1 MKVLSGSHRRW
12 IISLSAVGLAVA
24 GIVWYFYSHSPT
36 YNLPYHDSFVDGKAG
51 EWKAFG
57 GTWEVADGAMRNDS
71 DERGAKLITGSPSWR
86 NYSIEADVSL
96 LGADGDAGLL
106 LRSSDEE
113 QGVDSYSGY
122 YAGIRS
128 LDNSLVLGRANHGW
142 MEDVLKLSP
151 VKPHGPLVYHLK
163 LLAYDCQIV
172 AMATGTSHNPPVT
185 ESVTDKNCIASGRAG
200 LRSYASGGV
209 WRNVVIRPSSR
220 QELNAMLEQGQ
231 QNNSASAKAIF
242 DRDHEILG
250 FNSPGPLRDLDK
262 FHSSLNTQPIS
273 SLRLV
278 SLAKPST
285 ATVRGN
291 VILTSPVLFV
301 QDTTGGV
308 YVPNPVT
315 SPLLKVGD
323 QVEVT
328 GSVKAGDFSSTLE
341 HAMIRVLWEGT
352 PVPPV
357 TVTASQAATGDF
369 DASFIEVE
377 GRLHEKQYGP
387 NNTLLL
393 DLDDGSQSFRAI
405 MNQGRGDALFRGLKA
420 GSLLRLRGVSV
431 VDPTFTHNL
440 TPFILLL
447 RSADDVDVLAG
458 PPWWSAGHLAALAI
472 GFLLLALVVNFLYHR
487 VENWRLRAVLEERER
502 LAHEMHDTLAQSFAG
517 IGFQLE
523 AIRSGVP
530 EAFPVTHQQLNLAS
544 DLVRHS
550 HEEAR
555 RSIATLRP
563 DSHGPSD
570 LLGALDLCAK
580 RMVEGGSVE
589 VVAASAGEMVSIPLR
604 ITDTLYRIGQ
614 EAIANSV
621 RHANATRLEIS
632 IEFATGTVRLNVADN
647 GIGFIQGMDLSGFG
661 VRGMRKRAAS
671 ISATIQ
677 IVSSQQGGTLVQTT
691 APLPARI
698 TFASWPK
705 LLWLYLRRN
714 TFHAEPARQPNPHS
728 HHR

>member
-1 MKVLSGSHRRW
+1 MRVLSGSRRR
-12 IISLSAVGLAVA
+12 LTLGLAAVCLAIAGVA
-24 GIVWYFYSHSPT
+24 WYFYRHNPT
-36 YNLPYHDSFVDGKAG
+36 YNLPYHDSFANGKAG

-71 DERGAKLITGSPSWR
+71 DERGAKLITGSPYWR

-96 LGADGDAGLL
+96 LGADGDAGVVI
-106 LRSSDEE
+106 RSSDEE

-151 VKPHGPLVYHLK
+151 VKPRGPLVYHLK

-172 AMATGTSHNPPVT
+172 ATATSASHNPVT
-185 ESVTDKNCIASGRAG
+185 ESVTDKNCITSGRAG
-200 LRSYASGGV
+200 VRSYASGGV

-220 QELNAMLEQGQ
+220 QELAAMLEQGQ
-231 QNNSASAKAIF
+231 QNNSATAKALF
-242 DRDHEILG
+242 DRDHEVLG
-250 FNSPGPLRDLDK
+250 FNSPGPQRDMDK

-278 SLAKPST
+278 SSAKSSK

-291 VILTSPVLFV
+291 VILTSPVVFI

-308 YVPNPVT
+308 SVPNPVA

-328 GSVKAGDFSSTLE
+328 GSVDAGDFSSTLDR
-341 HAMIRVLWEGT
+341 AMVRVLWEGT

-369 DASFIEVE
+369 DATFIEVE

-405 MNQGRGDALFRGLKA
+405 MNQGRGDALFGGLKP

-431 VDPTFTHNL
+431 VDPAFTHNL

-447 RSADDVDVLAG
+447 RSTDDVDVLAG
-458 PPWWSAGHLAALAI
+458 PPWWSMGHLAALAI

-530 EAFPVTHQQLNLAS
+530 ETFPVAHQQLNLAS

-570 LLGALDLCAK
+570 LLGALDICAK

-589 VVAASAGEMVSIPLR
+589 VVSASTGDIVSIPLR

-632 IEFATGTVRLNVADN
+632 IEFDSGVVRLSIADN
-647 GIGFIQGMDLSGFG
+647 GIGFVQCRDLSGFG

-677 IVSSQQGGTLVQTT
+677 IVSSEQGGTLVQTT

-705 LLWLYLRRN
+705 LLWHYLRRN
-714 TFHAEPARQPNPHS
+714 TLHVELVGQPNPHS
-728 HHR
+728 HR